1 MGIPHPLST
10 FSLRVISAKKSRR
23 KYNNNNN
30 CCCCSVCKFVYK
42 SCKNIQSVELLGTS
56 VTRMGNLLDF
66 GQLFKPL
73 ATIYWPKSPTFL
85 GNSCEGVKIY
95 HISSEII
102 LRQLFWTFGDFLW
115 SHW

>member
-1 MGIPHPLST
+1 MLQICLCPEIVSC
-10 FSLRVISAKKSRR
+10 ISAERWKISL
-23 KYNNNNN
+23 
-30 CCCCSVCKFVYK
+30 SMLL
-42 SCKNIQSVELLGTS
+42 QSTLVTIS
-56 VTRMGNLLDF
+56 VTRMGNLLDY